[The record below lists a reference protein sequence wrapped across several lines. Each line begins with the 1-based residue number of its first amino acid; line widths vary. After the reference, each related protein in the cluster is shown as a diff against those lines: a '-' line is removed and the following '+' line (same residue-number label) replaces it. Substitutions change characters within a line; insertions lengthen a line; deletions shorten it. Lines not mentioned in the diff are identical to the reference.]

1 MEFNNTLLK
10 YLVPINQLQNEH
22 RLIIADKSH
31 VIDLSVG
38 DELFVNEEHRW
49 FVYLIKGKLDVL
61 QSDQPPLLLLAEDK
75 RAHHPLFVEGEHK
88 TRVIAQ
94 SECSVVRF
102 DRQLFNTFIEQELL
116 SGEELETV
124 EMNEV
129 EGNLFNEI
137 MHAFNMGNL
146 KLPSLPEIAV
156 KVKTAMAGM
165 NTSAEDIARIVSAD
179 PAMVTRLINVA
190 NGPLNRGVDPVCSI
204 QAAIVRLGMQTS
216 KELVTSFAVKQLF
229 SSKNKMLQRRMRELY
244 DQSVEVA
251 AISFALSK
259 QTGILSPDHM
269 LLAGLLHEIGVIPVL
284 SYIEDTG
291 LIINNE
297 AELDNIIKRLRGAV
311 GSMVIRHWGLSNDLL
326 AVVEDFE
333 NWQRDEDGDID
344 TCDMIIIAQ
353 IYHRLKHHQLEGL
366 PDIHQ
371 VPAFQKLYPGNQD
384 ADFAQNIF
392 KQAHEEIV
400 SIMQLLKM

>member
-1 MEFNNTLLK
+1 
-10 YLVPINQLQNEH
+10 
-22 RLIIADKSH
+22 
-31 VIDLSVG
+31 
-38 DELFVNEEHRW
+38 
-49 FVYLIKGKLDVL
+49 
-61 QSDQPPLLLLAEDK
+61 
-75 RAHHPLFVEGEHK
+75 
-88 TRVIAQ
+88 
-94 SECSVVRF
+94 
-102 DRQLFNTFIEQELL
+102 
-116 SGEELETV
+116 
-124 EMNEV
+124 
-129 EGNLFNEI
+129 
-137 MHAFNMGNL
+137 
-146 KLPSLPEIAV
+146 
-156 KVKTAMAGM
+156 MAGT

-204 QAAIVRLGMQTS
+204 QAAIVRLGMQSS

-229 SSKNKMLQRRMRELY
+229 SSKNKMLHRRMRELY
-244 DQSVEVA
+244 DQSVDVA

-259 QTGILSPDHM
+259 QAGILSPDHM
-269 LLAGLLHEIGVIPVL
+269 LLAGLLHEIGVIPIL

-291 LIINNE
+291 LIISCE
-297 AELDNIIKRLRGAV
+297 DELDNIIKRLRGAV

-333 NWQRDEDGDID
+333 NWQRNEEGEID

-353 IYHRLKHHQLEGL
+353 IYRRLKHHQLDGL

-384 ADFAQNIF
+384 ANFAQNVF
-392 KQAHEEIV
+392 QQAHEEIV